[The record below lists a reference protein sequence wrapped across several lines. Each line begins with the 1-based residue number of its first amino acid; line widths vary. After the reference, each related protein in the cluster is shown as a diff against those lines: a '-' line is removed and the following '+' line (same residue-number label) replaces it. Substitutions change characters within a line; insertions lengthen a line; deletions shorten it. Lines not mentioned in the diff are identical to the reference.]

1 MYGVKIAITGKMRSG
16 KDLIAEYLVRKYGFR
31 RFAFGDGVRAVTH
44 LIYPDIQNSGTKPR
58 SLYQQIGQAL
68 RQIDPAVWLN
78 YTLKEINASTN
89 PFDSIVISDLRQPN
103 EYKALL
109 NNGFTIVRVQS
120 TVENRLARMN
130 AVGDVFTMD
139 DINHETESH
148 IDNFVVDF
156 DITNDDGVDQLYKR
170 IESMLS
176 SMSEGGTRIGN
187 LQDRLLRKTKKDRRN
202 VSAR

>member
-1 MYGVKIAITGKMRSG
+1 MHGVKIAITGKMRSG

-31 RFAFGDGVRAVTH
+31 RFAFGDGVRAVTR
-44 LIYPDIQNSGTKPR
+44 LIYPDIQNSCMKPR

-78 YTLKEINASTN
+78 YTLEEIDASTN

-148 IDNFVVDF
+148 IDNFVVNF
-156 DITNDDGVDQLYKR
+156 EITNNGRSGSLYEQ
-170 IESMLS
+170 IEWAVKSLKDRRC
-176 SMSEGGTRIGN
+176 EGGN
-187 LQDRLLRKTKKDRRN
+187 LQDRLLRKAKKDR
-202 VSAR
+202 